1 MNHRIEPLSPSLS
14 WVECEWLFA
23 PEAVGAE
30 GFDPSYAVDFW
41 DVTNRQDWSACEG
54 VQRGLASR
62 GYRPGP
68 FAAQEDAV
76 QQWVTLIARS
86 YLAGSLQ
93 PV

>member
-1 MNHRIEPLSPSLS
+1 MRTNGVVRGSRYQR
-14 WVECEWLFA
+14 VA
-23 PEAVGAE
+23 PDRPGLP
-30 GFDPSYAVDFW
+30 FDPSYAVDFW

-62 GYRPGP
+62 EFRPGP

-93 PV
+93 PA